1 MVKRHLEAGERGKS
15 VFHFILFYLHGSN
28 LWFCCFSIERGE
40 KKLVVT
46 FFFPWITVSVRSRL
60 LFRIILLFLLSSG
73 VSLAYLTA
81 FFLSVEAPE
90 ETVHWQFSADNC
102 GGSSSVSFEDDQ
114 CALRPCH
121 VQQGAAWFGKDRGH
135 CPASPPLCLL
145 ARD

>member
-1 MVKRHLEAGERGKS
+1 MAPICGFVVFPLRGGKKT
-15 VFHFILFYLHGSN
+15 GSY
-28 LWFCCFSIERGE
+28 
-40 KKLVVT
+40 

-90 ETVHWQFSADNC
+90 ETVHWQFSADSC
-102 GGSSSVSFEDDQ
+102 GDSSSVSFEDDQ
-114 CALRPCH
+114 RALRHCH
-121 VQQGAAWFGKDRGH
+121 VQQGAAWFGKDHGH